1 MKGKLNIV
9 KGFLESQ
16 NITWQEDI
24 LYDYEKKKPRIA
36 KDKDFDGVRIFT
48 IPVTTQKSST
58 VAKLVSILA
67 TDEMFLIFDKD
78 RTEMKADFSFAWKEY
93 QKEIQ
98 HKASTENIDEEVEE
112 KLNNLR
118 EYLKEDIDE

>member
-78 RTEMKADFSFAWKEY
+78 RTEMKADFSFAWKAY
-93 QKEIQ
+93 QKDIQ